1 MAPTRPIQGCT
12 PPPNHKASP
21 PPRTKKARKT
31 ARKEHSTP
39 SRSNVLFG
47 AHIIDKFKLKLTKR
61 ALFRE
66 AGVTKSTAYNIIKTG
81 DPRTLR
87 NSDERVNKRSRPK
100 LISLD
105 QLRQMDHIL
114 QTEDIEGRSL
124 TYDQLGNMVTPLIQA
139 NARTIKEALA
149 GTMQYSKC
157 LACQTE

>member
-1 MAPTRPIQGCT
+1 M
-12 PPPNHKASP
+12 
-21 PPRTKKARKT
+21 
-31 ARKEHSTP
+31 
-39 SRSNVLFG
+39 LFG

-66 AGVTKSTAYNIIKTG
+66 AGVTKSTEYNIIKTG

-124 TYDQLGNMVTPLIQA
+124 TYDQLGNMVTPPIQA

-149 GTMQYSKC
+149 GTMQYSKV